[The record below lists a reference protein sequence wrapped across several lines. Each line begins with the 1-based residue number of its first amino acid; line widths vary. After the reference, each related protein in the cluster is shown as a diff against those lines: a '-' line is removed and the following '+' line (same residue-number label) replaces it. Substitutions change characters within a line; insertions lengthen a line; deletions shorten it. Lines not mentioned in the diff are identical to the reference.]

1 MSGFAGIVR
10 GDGAPPDAKLIER
23 MAEALAFRGPDATQI
38 WMCPG
43 AGFCFTFLRTGPSPQ
58 SASQPHSLDGRVW
71 LLGDVR
77 LDGREELRRRL
88 EQHGE
93 KVSADATNEEFIL
106 RAWQQW
112 AEKSFELLVGDFS
125 FALWDAEAK
134 QLWCVRDLMG
144 ARPFFYSYI
153 AGQLVFSN
161 TLGVVRL
168 APEVSAGLDPQYIG
182 DFLLQSW
189 CPDAER
195 TVFQD
200 IRRLPAG
207 YALKYSNSE
216 PVVRRYATLP
226 LEEPLFLKRREEYI
240 EEFRGHLERA
250 VRDRLPESP
259 TAIFMSGGLDSTSV
273 AAVASEVQTERG
285 LRHSLGAHTVD
296 YSPLFEDEEGA
307 FATKAAN
314 HFGIPIE
321 ILAGASSTP
330 LSGWET
336 GSLSTPEPC
345 AEPFWALHVEHYR
358 QVAQYV
364 RVVLS
369 GDGGDDILT
378 GRAWPYLVYLLK
390 RGRLDK
396 VGSAFGAYALRHGRL
411 PPLRAG
417 IRTRLRRWMG
427 RSVET
432 QEYPPWLQPKFE
444 QEMHLHDRWQE
455 LQQPATLVHPLH
467 PGGYAS
473 LTGPYWP
480 GVFETED
487 AGWTGVA
494 VESRAP
500 LFDQRLLRFLLR
512 IPPVPWCMNKE
523 LLREAMRGKLPEGVR
538 VRKKT
543 PLQGDPLQL
552 HASANGWRPSLEDG
566 ACDRLRMF
574 VNCNMLHTTSRPALG
589 SMLWADL
596 RPIALNYWLKSVE
609 NNARIKYIRNGGN

>member
-23 MAEALAFRGPDATQI
+23 IVEALVFRGPDATQI
-38 WMCPG
+38 WMRPG

-58 SASQPHSLDGRVW
+58 STSQPHSLDGRVW

-77 LDGREELRRRL
+77 LDGREELRRKL

-93 KVSADATNEEFIL
+93 MVSTDATNEEFIL

-112 AEKSFELLVGDFS
+112 EEKSFELLVGDFS
-125 FALWDAEAK
+125 FALWDAQAK
-134 QLWCVRDLMG
+134 QLWCVRDLIG
-144 ARPFFYSYI
+144 ARPFFYAHT

-161 TLGVVRL
+161 TLEVVRL
-168 APEVSAGLDPQYIG
+168 VPQVSAKLDPHFIG

-189 CPDAER
+189 CPEAER
-195 TVFQD
+195 TVYLD

-207 YALKYSNSE
+207 HALKYSNGQLS
-216 PVVRRYATLP
+216 VRRFTALP
-226 LEEPLFLKRREEYI
+226 IEEPLFLKRREEYI
-240 EEFRGHLERA
+240 EQFRGHLERA
-250 VRDRLPESP
+250 VRDRLPESS
-259 TAIFMSGGLDSTSV
+259 TGIFMSGGLDSTSV
-273 AAVASEVQTERG
+273 AAVSSQVQTERG
-285 LRHSLGAHTVD
+285 LRHSLRAHTVD

-314 HFGIPIE
+314 YLDIPIE

-330 LSGWET
+330 LSGWEA
-336 GSLSTPEPC
+336 GPLRTPEPC

-358 QVAQYV
+358 QVAQHA

-390 RGRLDK
+390 RGRLDE
-396 VGSAFGAYALRHGRL
+396 VASAFGAYLLRHGRL

-417 IRTRLRRWMG
+417 IRTRLRRWIG

-432 QEYPPWLQPKFE
+432 QDYPQWLEPKFE
-444 QEMHLHDRWQE
+444 RELHLRDRWQE
-455 LQQPATLVHPLH
+455 LQRPATPVHPLH

-473 LTGPYWP
+473 LSGPYWP
-480 GVFETED
+480 GIFETED
-487 AGWTGVA
+487 AGWTGVP

-500 LFDQRLLRFLLR
+500 LHDQRLQRFLLR

-523 LLREAMRGKLPEGVR
+523 LLREAMRGKLPEDVR
-538 VRKKT
+538 LREKT
-543 PLQGDPLQL
+543 PLQGDPLLL
-552 HASANGWRPSLEDG
+552 HAEKNGWRPLLADG
-566 ACDRLRMF
+566 ACETLSMF
-574 VNCNMLHTTSRPALG
+574 VNCKVLHTTSHPALG
-589 SMLWADL
+589 LMLWADL

-609 NNARIKYIRNGGN
+609 NSAGIQYIRNGGN